1 MDEIR
6 KVSFDMIDI
15 NDSFFNSLK
24 ESYEEFEEW
33 FKRKSAEGAQAY
45 ILEDNGIQGFLYLK
59 LEEDRDISIT
69 PNFSSEK
76 RLKVGTFKVNPHGT
90 KLGERF
96 IKLIFDEM
104 IHEGIKKSYVTV
116 FNKHDDLIDLLKKYG
131 YLYWG
136 IKETKN
142 GKEEVYV
149 KDLTIFA
156 NDIDLDYPR
165 LNTKGKK
172 KFLLAIWPK
181 YHTEL
186 FPDSRLY
193 TEKTHIIRD
202 SSHTN
207 SIEKIYLSAAFSLPN
222 YNLGDIIVIYRTGD
236 VGKSAE
242 YSAVATSICTVKEI
256 RHISSFR
263 NFSDF
268 YNYCKKGS
276 IFTLQELEEFWNL
289 RKYPYVIKMLYNVA
303 LNKRII
309 RRDLIKE
316 IGISRT
322 DRIVAYDLTD
332 EEFEKILEFGGVN
345 ESLIIN

>member
-1 MDEIR
+1 M
-6 KVSFDMIDI
+6 
-15 NDSFFNSLK
+15 
-24 ESYEEFEEW
+24 
-33 FKRKSAEGAQAY
+33 
-45 ILEDNGIQGFLYLK
+45 
-59 LEEDRDISIT
+59 
-69 PNFSSEK
+69 
-76 RLKVGTFKVNPHGT
+76 
-90 KLGERF
+90 
-96 IKLIFDEM
+96 
-104 IHEGIKKSYVTV
+104 
-116 FNKHDDLIDLLKKYG
+116 
-131 YLYWG
+131 
-136 IKETKN
+136 
-142 GKEEVYV
+142 
-149 KDLTIFA
+149 
-156 NDIDLDYPR
+156 
-165 LNTKGKK
+165 
-172 KFLLAIWPK
+172 
-181 YHTEL
+181 
-186 FPDSRLY
+186 
-193 TEKTHIIRD
+193 
-202 SSHTN
+202 
-207 SIEKIYLSAAFSLPN
+207 PN
-222 YNLGDIIVIYRTGD
+222 YNFGDIIVIYRTGD